1 MVELLEILEIGSGSI
16 FLVEVDLF
24 FSRNI
29 EEIECMHFLGF
40 PLWEDL
46 QAEWGHGEWSN
57 NYKSSC
63 CTLLQLPGDWLKT
76 YILMSMLFFTA
87 TTLFIEIMHPIQ
99 VCSVAGIT
107 SDANLLTN
115 ELRFQHIFFGMYFHF
130 MCLELVFIKLS
141 QVDRSAV
148 PVPIWRVHPLR
159 ATRLLALRH
168 QTGFDFSEKCRNI
181 PIVAF
186 RRRTPSP
193 AERGLLASPSCTWAG
208 TSTLAISWWCLA
220 LFIHEFQSISVF

>member
-1 MVELLEILEIGSGSI
+1 
-16 FLVEVDLF
+16 
-24 FSRNI
+24 
-29 EEIECMHFLGF
+29 
-40 PLWEDL
+40 
-46 QAEWGHGEWSN
+46 
-57 NYKSSC
+57 
-63 CTLLQLPGDWLKT
+63 
-76 YILMSMLFFTA
+76 MSMLFFTA
-87 TTLFIEIMHPIQ
+87 TTLFIEIMHLIQ

-130 MCLELVFIKLS
+130 MCFELVSSKLS

-208 TSTLAISWWCLA
+208 TSTLATSW
-220 LFIHEFQSISVF
+220 

>member
-1 MVELLEILEIGSGSI
+1 
-16 FLVEVDLF
+16 
-24 FSRNI
+24 
-29 EEIECMHFLGF
+29 
-40 PLWEDL
+40 
-46 QAEWGHGEWSN
+46 
-57 NYKSSC
+57 
-63 CTLLQLPGDWLKT
+63 
-76 YILMSMLFFTA
+76 MSLLFFTA
-87 TTLFIEIMHPIQ
+87 TTLFIEIMHLIQ

-168 QTGFDFSEKCRNI
+168 QTGFDFSEKCKKHSKCCFPQAYTQSGGKRPFGVSILYMGWDKHFGYQLVMSCPVYPRISINFYVLNTQYV
-181 PIVAF
+181 PIQLVSILIFAF
-186 RRRTPSP
+186 QYQSDPSGNYGGWK
-193 AERGLLASPSCTWAG
+193 ATCIGNNWNAAVSMLKQEYK
-208 TSTLAISWWCLA
+208 
-220 LFIHEFQSISVF
+220 VYDY